1 MAINVNTTMLA
12 GRLTKD
18 PLKRENSEVV
28 NLTVAVNYQKKTD
41 TGEIKEHSDF
51 IPVSV
56 WGKTGDICMKKLKK
70 GSPIFVEGRIKTRNK
85 QVEGQNRFF
94 MEVVASKV
102 TFLDRSKL
110 KGEDEAPEAEAVDTP
125 PPAADDDMPF

>member
-1 MAINVNTTMLA
+1 MSINVNTTMLA

-18 PLKRENSEVV
+18 PIKRDNSEVV
-28 NLTVAVNYQKKTD
+28 NMTVAVNYQKKLD
-41 TGEIKEHSDF
+41 NGDIKEHSDF

-56 WGKTGDICMKKLKK
+56 WGRTGDICMRKLKK
-70 GSPIFVEGRIKTRNK
+70 GSPVFIEGRIKTRNK
-85 QVEGQNRFF
+85 EIEGQKRFF

-110 KGEDEAPEAEAVDTP
+110 KSEEHEEELPVGDAAEDDSV
-125 PPAADDDMPF
+125 F

>member
-28 NLTVAVNYQKKTD
+28 NLTVAVNYQKKTES
-41 TGEIKEHSDF
+41 GEIKEHSDF

-56 WGKTGDICMKKLKK
+56 WGKTGDICMKKLQK
-70 GSPIFVEGRIKTRNK
+70 GSPVFIEGRIKTRNK
-85 QVEGQNRFF
+85 EIQGQNRFF

-110 KGEDEAPEAEAVDTP
+110 KSDEEVAPAPAVSDSNQ
-125 PPAADDDMPF
+125 DDSNF

>member
-18 PLKRENSEVV
+18 PLKRENSDVV
-28 NLTVAVNYQKKTD
+28 NLTVAVNYQKRTD

-56 WGKTGDICMKKLKK
+56 WGKTGDICMKKLQK
-70 GSPIFVEGRIKTRNK
+70 GSPVFVEGRIKTRNK
-85 QVEGQNRFF
+85 EVQGVNRFF

-110 KGEDEAPEAEAVDTP
+110 KGEEEPVPVAPESAT
-125 PPAADDDMPF
+125 DDSDF

>member
-1 MAINVNTTMLA
+1 VAINVNTTMLA

-18 PLKRENSEVV
+18 PLKRENSDVV
-28 NLTVAVNYQKKTD
+28 NLTVAVNYQKRTD

-56 WGKTGDICMKKLKK
+56 WGKTGDICMKKLQK
-70 GSPIFVEGRIKTRNK
+70 GSPVFVEGRIKTRNK
-85 QVEGQNRFF
+85 EVQGVNRFF

-110 KGEDEAPEAEAVDTP
+110 KGEEEPVPVAPEAAT
-125 PPAADDDMPF
+125 DDSDF

>member
-1 MAINVNTTMLA
+1 MSINVNTTMLA

-18 PLKRENSEVV
+18 PVKRENSEVV
-28 NLTVAVNYQKKTD
+28 NMTVAVNYQKKTE
-41 TGEIKEHSDF
+41 TGELKEHSDF

-56 WGKTGDICMKKLKK
+56 WGRTGDICMRKLQK
-70 GSPIFVEGRIKTRNK
+70 GSPVFIEGRIKTRNK
-85 QVEGQNRFF
+85 EIEGQKRFF

-110 KGEDEAPEAEAVDTP
+110 KSEDAEVTDAPTV
-125 PPAADDDMPF
+125 AATDDSDDGIF

>member
-18 PLKRENSEVV
+18 PLKRENSDVV
-28 NLTVAVNYQKKTD
+28 NLTVAVNYQKRTD

-56 WGKTGDICMKKLKK
+56 WGKTGDICMKKLQK
-70 GSPIFVEGRIKTRNK
+70 GSPVFVEGRIKTRNK
-85 QVEGQNRFF
+85 EVQGVNRFF

-110 KGEDEAPEAEAVDTP
+110 KGEEEPVPVAPEAAT
-125 PPAADDDMPF
+125 DDSDF

>member
-1 MAINVNTTMLA
+1 MLA

-18 PLKRENSEVV
+18 PLKRENSDVV
-28 NLTVAVNYQKKTD
+28 NLTVAVNYQKRTD

-56 WGKTGDICMKKLKK
+56 WGKTGDICMKKLQK
-70 GSPIFVEGRIKTRNK
+70 GSPVFVEGRIKTRNK
-85 QVEGQNRFF
+85 EVQGVNRFF

-110 KGEDEAPEAEAVDTP
+110 KGEEEPVPVAPEAAT
-125 PPAADDDMPF
+125 DDSDF